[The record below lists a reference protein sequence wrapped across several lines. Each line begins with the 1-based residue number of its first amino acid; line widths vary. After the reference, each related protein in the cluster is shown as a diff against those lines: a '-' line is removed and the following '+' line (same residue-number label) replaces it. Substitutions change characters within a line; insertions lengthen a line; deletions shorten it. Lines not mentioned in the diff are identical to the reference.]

1 MAISGGDGSIILST
15 KVDTSGIKKG
25 ISEAN
30 KFAEM
35 SINEQRSMAMSL
47 SKIYIAQG
55 QTQSEAQKNAWKN
68 LKNNT
73 VAAKDYQKALE
84 GIDNKTKKLGK
95 NSKKSFGLIK
105 SSLSKIGG
113 LMAAA
118 FSVTKLIQFGK
129 EAINLASDL
138 QEVQNVVDTAFGSMS
153 YKIEEFSK
161 TAIENFGISKLT
173 AKRTAS
179 TYMAMAKG
187 MGIAED
193 EASDMAI
200 TMTGLT
206 ADIASFYNMSQE
218 RADVI
223 LKSVYTGET
232 ESLKQLGIVMTEVNL
247 EQFALSKGITK
258 NIRNMTQ
265 QEKTMLRYQFVL
277 EQTRLAQGDFAK
289 TQDSWANQTRI
300 LSERWK
306 EMQATFGEA
315 FMAIGTL
322 FLPVINN
329 IVSGLTQIAQMAV
342 AASKAI
348 YKLFTGKEMQTSQTQ
363 QANSIQQSVENQD
376 ALTKSVKETAEEQ
389 QKLLAGFDEI
399 TKLSETEK
407 ESTAGVVANQ
417 TPTTTGTPLTVDNT
431 EAQKATTEISSTLAT
446 IMGIAGVALVAIGL
460 LLIVTHHIAWGIGF
474 IIAGA
479 AALGVTIATLK
490 SDKIGQDVK
499 DKITAGLVIAGL
511 IAVVL
516 GILAC
521 FAQHWG
527 LGISLIVLGATTIV
541 GSIALNWNGVKQK
554 LQGTLGKALAI
565 VGAVA
570 IVIGVL
576 LCFAQKWLIGIGLI
590 AAGAATLG
598 VSIAANWDSIKQK
611 LKGPLGTA
619 IAIIGIVAIVIGI
632 LLCVAQQWVLGV
644 GFIVLG
650 AGSLGISIAA
660 NWDSL
665 KEKLKNPLNTA
676 LAIIGIVAIVIGILL
691 CVAQMWAIGI
701 GLIALGAT
709 GMASATLD
717 WNAIKTKVSA
727 FFKENTGLV
736 VGVSTALLVLG
747 IILCVTG
754 FMLPLGIGLI
764 AVGAVG
770 LATEAVLNF
779 NTIKNK
785 ISEFFKNNAGL
796 IVGVSTALLVIG
808 IILCLTGGALPMGV
822 GLIIAGSVGLA
833 SEVVLN
839 WDTVKT
845 KVSSAFD
852 AVSAWIKTWGLL
864 VLGIILVVSGVGL
877 PLGLALIK
885 KAGYNL
891 TQAQS
896 PLWNTITTKVQEA
909 WQSIKNFWN
918 THIAKYFTAQWWS
931 DLAKKMGNGLITGFE
946 NAVNSIIT
954 LFENMINWVVAG
966 LNSISVQIP
975 DWVPNYGG
983 GKFGVNLPYVRLGRV
998 SIPRLAQGAVIPP
1011 NKEFLAV
1018 LGDQKHGTNIE
1029 TPLQTMIDAFNI
1041 ALNQRDSGNQT
1052 IVLTVDGD
1060 VLFRTVVNKNRDYV
1074 NSMGVNP
1081 LGI

>member
-15 KVDTSGIKKG
+15 KVDTSGINKG
-25 ISEAN
+25 
-30 KFAEM
+30 M
-35 SINEQRSMAMSL
+35 SS
-47 SKIYIAQG
+47 
-55 QTQSEAQKNAWKN
+55 
-68 LKNNT
+68 
-73 VAAKDYQKALE
+73 
-84 GIDNKTKKLGK
+84 
-95 NSKKSFGLIK
+95 IK
-105 SSLSKIGG
+105 SIAGKVGG
-113 LMAAA
+113 VIAAA
-118 FSVTKLIQFGK
+118 FSVRTLINFGK

-193 EASDMAI
+193 AASDMAI

-300 LSERWK
+300 LTERWK

-322 FLPVINN
+322 FLPVINS

-342 AASKAI
+342 VASKAI

-363 QANSIQQSVENQD
+363 QVDSIQQSVENQD

-417 TPTTTGTPLTVDNT
+417 TPTTTGTPLTVDST
-431 EAQKATTEISSTLAT
+431 QAQQATTEISSTLAT
-446 IMGIAGVALVAIGL
+446 IMGIVGVALVALGL
-460 LLIVTHHIAWGIGF
+460 LLIVTSHIAWGIGF

-479 AALGVTIATLK
+479 TALGVTMATLK

-511 IAVVL
+511 VAVVL
-516 GILAC
+516 GILLC

-527 LGISLIVLGATTIV
+527 LGIGLIALGATTIV

-554 LQGTLGKALAI
+554 LQGSLGKALAI

-576 LCFAQKWLIGIGLI
+576 LCFAQKWAIGIGLI

-598 VSIAANWDSIKQK
+598 ISIAANWDSIKQK

-632 LLCVAQQWVLGV
+632 LLCFAQQWVFGV
-644 GFIVLG
+644 GLIVTG
-650 AGSLGISIAA
+650 ATTVATTVA
-660 NWDSL
+660 VNWDSI

-676 LAIIGIVAIVIGILL
+676 LALIGIVAIVIGIFL
-691 CVAQMWAIGI
+691 CVSQMWGLGI
-701 GLIALGAT
+701 GLIATGAT
-709 GMASATLD
+709 SLVGAVALD
-717 WNAIKTKVSA
+717 WNAIKTKVST
-727 FFKENTGLV
+727 FFKENTGLI
-736 VGVSTALLVLG
+736 VGVSSALLIIG
-747 IILCVTG
+747 IILCITG
-754 FMLPLGIGLI
+754 VMLPLGIGLI

-808 IILCLTGGALPMGV
+808 IILCLTGGALPMGI
-822 GLIIAGSVGLA
+822 GLIIASSVGLA
-833 SEVVLN
+833 TEASLN
-839 WDTVKT
+839 WDTIKT

-896 PLWNTITTKVQEA
+896 PLWNTITTKIQEA
-909 WQSIKNFWN
+909 WNNVKTFWN

-931 DLAKKMGNGLITGFE
+931 DLAKQMGNGLITGFE

-983 GKFGVNLPYVRLGRV
+983 GKFGVNLPYVKLGRV

-1074 NSMGVNP
+1074 NAMGVNP
-1081 LGI
+1081 LGV

>member
-15 KVDTSGIKKG
+15 KVDTSGINKG
-25 ISEAN
+25 
-30 KFAEM
+30 M
-35 SINEQRSMAMSL
+35 SS
-47 SKIYIAQG
+47 
-55 QTQSEAQKNAWKN
+55 
-68 LKNNT
+68 
-73 VAAKDYQKALE
+73 
-84 GIDNKTKKLGK
+84 
-95 NSKKSFGLIK
+95 IK
-105 SSLSKIGG
+105 SVVGKVGG
-113 LMAAA
+113 VIAAA
-118 FSVTKLIQFGK
+118 FSVRTLINFGK

-161 TAIENFGISKLT
+161 TAIENFGISRLT

-193 EASDMAI
+193 AASDMAI

-300 LSERWK
+300 LTERWK

-322 FLPVINN
+322 FLPVINS

-342 AASKAI
+342 VASKAI

-363 QANSIQQSVENQD
+363 QADSIQQSVENQD
-376 ALTKSVKETAEEQ
+376 ALTESVKETAEEQ

-407 ESTAGVVANQ
+407 ESTAGIVANQ
-417 TPTTTGTPLTVDNT
+417 TPTTTGTPLTVDST
-431 EAQKATTEISSTLAT
+431 QAQQATTEISSTLAT

-460 LLIVTHHIAWGIGF
+460 LLIVTGHIAWGIGF

-479 AALGVTIATLK
+479 AALGVTMATLK

-511 IAVVL
+511 VAVVL
-516 GILAC
+516 GILLC

-527 LGISLIVLGATTIV
+527 LGIGLIALGATTIV

-576 LCFAQKWLIGIGLI
+576 LCFAQKWAIGIGLI
-590 AAGAATLG
+590 ATGAATLG
-598 VSIAANWDSIKQK
+598 ISIAANWDSIKQK

-632 LLCVAQQWVLGV
+632 LLCFAQQWVLGI
-644 GFIVLG
+644 GLIVTG
-650 AGSLGISIAA
+650 AIEVATTVA
-660 NWDSL
+660 VNWDSI

-676 LAIIGIVAIVIGILL
+676 LAIIGIAAVVIGILL
-691 CVAQMWAIGI
+691 CVAQMWGLGI
-701 GLIALGAT
+701 GLIATGAT
-709 GMASATLD
+709 SLVGAVALD
-717 WNAIKTKVSA
+717 WNTIKTKISN
-727 FFKENTGLV
+727 FFKDNAGLII
-736 VGVSTALLVLG
+736 GVSTALLVIG
-747 IILCVTG
+747 IILCMTG
-754 FMLPLGIGLI
+754 GALPMGIGLI
-764 AVGAVG
+764 IAGSVG

-808 IILCLTGGALPMGV
+808 IILCLTGGALPMGI

-833 SEVVLN
+833 TEAVLN
-839 WDTVKT
+839 WDTIKT

-896 PLWNTITTKVQEA
+896 PLWNTITTKIQEA
-909 WQSIKNFWN
+909 WQNVKNFWN

-931 DLAKKMGNGLITGFE
+931 DLAKQMGNGLITGFE

-983 GKFGVNLPYVRLGRV
+983 GKFGVNLPYVKLGRV
-998 SIPRLAQGAVIPP
+998 SIPRLAQGAVIPGGR
-1011 NKEFLAV
+1011 EFLAV
-1018 LGDQKHGTNIE
+1018 LGDQPKGQTNIE

-1074 NSMGVNP
+1074 NAMGVNP
-1081 LGI
+1081 LGV

>member
-15 KVDTSGIKKG
+15 KVDTSGINKG
-25 ISEAN
+25 
-30 KFAEM
+30 M
-35 SINEQRSMAMSL
+35 SS
-47 SKIYIAQG
+47 
-55 QTQSEAQKNAWKN
+55 
-68 LKNNT
+68 
-73 VAAKDYQKALE
+73 
-84 GIDNKTKKLGK
+84 
-95 NSKKSFGLIK
+95 IK
-105 SSLSKIGG
+105 SVAKKVGG
-113 LMAAA
+113 VIAAA
-118 FSVTKLIQFGK
+118 FSVRTLINFGK

-193 EASDMAI
+193 AASDMAI

-247 EQFALSKGITK
+247 EQFAMSKGITK

-277 EQTRLAQGDFAK
+277 EQTKLAQGDFAK

-300 LSERWK
+300 LTERWK

-322 FLPVINN
+322 FLPVINS
-329 IVSGLTQIAQMAV
+329 IVNGLTQIAQMAV
-342 AASKAI
+342 VASKAI

-363 QANSIQQSVENQD
+363 QVDSIQQSVENQD
-376 ALTKSVKETAEEQ
+376 ALTESVKETAEEQ

-417 TPTTTGTPLTVDNT
+417 TPTTTGTPLTVDST
-431 EAQKATTEISSTLAT
+431 QAQQATTEISSTLAT
-446 IMGIAGVALVAIGL
+446 IMGIAGVALVALGL
-460 LLIVTHHIAWGIGF
+460 LLIVTGHIAWGIGF

-479 AALGVTIATLK
+479 TALGVTMATLK
-490 SDKIGQDVK
+490 SDEIGQDVK
-499 DKITAGLVIAGL
+499 DKITAGLVVAGL
-511 IAVVL
+511 VAVVL
-516 GILAC
+516 GILLC

-527 LGISLIVLGATTIV
+527 LGIGLIALGATTIV

-576 LCFAQKWLIGIGLI
+576 LCFAQKWAIGIGLI
-590 AAGAATLG
+590 ATGAATLG
-598 VSIAANWDSIKQK
+598 ISIAANWDSIKQK

-619 IAIIGIVAIVIGI
+619 VAIIGIVAIVIGI
-632 LLCVAQQWVLGV
+632 LLCFAQQWVLGI
-644 GFIVLG
+644 GLIVTG
-650 AGSLGISIAA
+650 AIEVATTVA
-660 NWDSL
+660 VNWDSI

-676 LAIIGIVAIVIGILL
+676 LAIIGIAAVVIGILL
-691 CVAQMWAIGI
+691 CVAQMWGLGI
-701 GLIALGAT
+701 GLIATGAT
-709 GMASATLD
+709 SLVSAVALD
-717 WNAIKTKVSA
+717 WNAIKTKVST
-727 FFKENTGLV
+727 FFKENTGLI
-736 VGVSTALLVLG
+736 VGVSSALLIIG
-747 IILCVTG
+747 IILCATG
-754 FMLPLGIGLI
+754 VMLPLGIGLI
-764 AVGAVG
+764 AFGAGSLVSQ
-770 LATEAVLNF
+770 AVINWD
-779 NTIKNK
+779 TIKTK
-785 ISEFFKNNAGL
+785 ISNFFKDNAGL
-796 IVGVSTALLVIG
+796 ITGVSTALLVIG
-808 IILCLTGGALPMGV
+808 IILCMTGGALPMGV

-833 SEVVLN
+833 TEVALN
-839 WDTVKT
+839 WDTIKT

-852 AVSAWIKTWGLL
+852 AVSTWIKTWGLL

-877 PLGLALIK
+877 GLGLALIK

-891 TQAQS
+891 TQAQD
-896 PLWNTITTKVQEA
+896 PLWNTITTKIQEA
-909 WQSIKNFWN
+909 WNNVKTFWN

-931 DLAKKMGNGLITGFE
+931 DLARQMGNGLITGFE
-946 NAVNSIIT
+946 NAVNGIIT

-1074 NSMGVNP
+1074 NAMGVNP
-1081 LGI
+1081 LGV

>member
-15 KVDTSGIKKG
+15 KVDTSGINKG
-25 ISEAN
+25 
-30 KFAEM
+30 M
-35 SINEQRSMAMSL
+35 SS
-47 SKIYIAQG
+47 
-55 QTQSEAQKNAWKN
+55 
-68 LKNNT
+68 
-73 VAAKDYQKALE
+73 
-84 GIDNKTKKLGK
+84 
-95 NSKKSFGLIK
+95 IK
-105 SSLSKIGG
+105 SVAKKVGG
-113 LMAAA
+113 VIAAA
-118 FSVTKLIQFGK
+118 FSVRTLINFGK

-187 MGIAED
+187 MGIAEG

-322 FLPVINN
+322 FLPVINS

-342 AASKAI
+342 VASKAI
-348 YKLFTGKEMQTSQTQ
+348 YKLFTGKEMQVNSSQQ

-376 ALTKSVKETAEEQ
+376 ALTESVKETAEEQ
-389 QKLLAGFDEI
+389 QKLIAGFDEI

-407 ESTAGVVANQ
+407 ESTAGVIANQ
-417 TPTTTGTPLTVDNT
+417 TPTTTGTPLTLDST
-431 EAQKATTEISSTLAT
+431 QAQQATTEISSTLAT
-446 IMGIAGVALVAIGL
+446 IMGIVGVALVALGL
-460 LLIVTHHIAWGIGF
+460 LLIVTGHIAWGIGF

-479 AALGVTIATLK
+479 VALGVTMATLK

-511 IAVVL
+511 VAIVI
-516 GILAC
+516 GIILC
-521 FAQHWG
+521 FAQQWG
-527 LGISLIVLGATTIV
+527 LGIGLIILGAATIV
-541 GSIALNWNGVKQK
+541 AAVSLNWSGVKQK
-554 LQGTLGKALAI
+554 LQGNLGK
-565 VGAVA
+565 
-570 IVIGVL
+570 
-576 LCFAQKWLIGIGLI
+576 
-590 AAGAATLG
+590 
-598 VSIAANWDSIKQK
+598 
-611 LKGPLGTA
+611 A

-632 LLCVAQQWVLGV
+632 LLCVAQQWGLGIGLIAMGATTLGV
-644 GFIVLG
+644 SVAANWNSIKEKLQSPLGGAIALIGITAIVIGILLCFAQQWVFGIGLIVTG
-650 AGSLGISIAA
+650 AVSVATTVAA
-660 NWDSL
+660 NWDAIKQKLQGPLGAAIALVGIVAIVIGVLLCFAQQWMWGVGLIVSGAIAVATTVSL
-665 KEKLKNPLNTA
+665 NWDSIKEKLKNPLNTA
-676 LAIIGIVAIVIGILL
+676 IAIIGIVAIVIGILL
-691 CVAQMWAIGI
+691 CVVQQWGFGI
-701 GLIALGAT
+701 GLIAAGAT
-709 GMASATLD
+709 ALVSAATLD
-717 WNAIKTKVSA
+717 WNAIATKVSE
-727 FFKENTGLV
+727 FFTENSGLI
-736 VGVSTALLVLG
+736 VGVSIALLVLG
-747 IILCVTG
+747 IVLCLAGVS
-754 FMLPLGIGLI
+754 LPLGIGLI

-770 LATEAVLNF
+770 LATEVALNWD
-779 NTIKNK
+779 TIKSK
-785 ISEFFKNNAGL
+785 VSEFFKNNQGL
-796 IVGVSTALLVIG
+796 IVGVSLALLVIG
-808 IILCLTGGALPMGV
+808 ILLCIVGVSLPLGI
-822 GLIIAGSVGLA
+822 GLIAAGAVGLA
-833 SEVVLN
+833 TEASLN
-839 WDTVKT
+839 WDTIKT
-845 KVSSAFD
+845 KISSAFD
-852 AVSAWIKTWGLL
+852 TAVNWIKTWGLL

-877 PLGLALIK
+877 GLGLALIK

-891 TQAQS
+891 TQAQD
-896 PLWNTITTKVQEA
+896 PLWNTITTKIQEA
-909 WQSIKNFWN
+909 WNNVKTFWN

-931 DLAKKMGNGLITGFE
+931 DLARQMGNGLITGFE

-983 GKFGVNLPYVRLGRV
+983 GKFGVNLPYVKLGRV

-1041 ALNQRDSGNQT
+1041 ALNQRGSGNQT